1 MARFQRAALSRA
13 KATATVVEKFVRR
26 LEAEERMDAQAARD
40 SMVFFL
46 EVALLHLVVELPA
59 KESAREWQDGVTGG
73 QTNAQAAGGSTIT
86 CQEVATSQAPV
97 VAGAEEPARGG
108 EEDDQISVEVANVMI
123 RNYFLVD
130 VLDPVEVEAA
140 TTMSARR

>member
-26 LEAEERMDAQAARD
+26 LEAEERMDAQAARG
-40 SMVFFL
+40 SMVFCL